1 MNETQPTVSTAP
13 VEADAFYL
21 RPAEAIKVLPI
32 SRRCLSNWQRRRLL
46 PFYKVGRA
54 VMFKRAD
61 LEHALDRFRVAAV
74 GETPAAPPRTLRKR
88 RAGRIVTEK
97 AA

>member
-1 MNETQPTVSTAP
+1 MQDALTKTSDAPTATG
-13 VEADAFYL
+13 AFYL
-21 RPAEAIKVLPI
+21 RPNDAVKVLPI
-32 SRRCLSNWQRRRLL
+32 SRRTLSNWQRRRLL
-46 PFYKVGRA
+46 PFYKIGRA

-88 RAGRIVTEK
+88 RAGRVVTEK